1 MPSKRFIGGNEK
13 GAREGW
19 ESHLTAARLAS
30 MKERGKDGRE
40 GGEEEDCNSSQSQ
53 VDGES

>member
-13 GAREGW
+13 GGREGW
-19 ESHLTAARLAS
+19 ENHLTAARLAS